1 VYPKSLMRLI
11 RIPPLSSSCNAPVL
25 AGWSVRSGNSV
36 IRSATSR
43 AMRAGAGSLTSTS
56 HGLPR
61 PLQRR
66 INVSENTVT
75 TPNTTNTQ
83 LQKNALGVA
92 GIVFLVLA
100 AVAPLTGIVVVAS
113 LAIALGNGGGTPAS
127 FLIVAILLLLFAVGY
142 AQMSKQLVNAGGF
155 YAFVVKG
162 LGRTGGLVAGLIATL
177 GYNFFVVGTI
187 GTSGFFMQ
195 IVIADLTGFELNWY
209 VWGLASII
217 VCFLMARRGVN
228 FSSKVLGVSLVL
240 ETLILVVFDISVL
253 VQTGYDVSAFGPAA
267 VFSGSLPIGLL
278 LAATGFLGFEATAL
292 FSEEARQPLR
302 TIPRATYI
310 AICSIGLILGVT
322 TWAVVS
328 ATGVAQAQATALE
341 HLPTGDLIFS
351 LSERYL
357 GTVMTDIMMILLLV
371 SLFAAML
378 AFHNSATRYLY
389 ALGRAKVLPSAL
401 ARTRTNGA
409 PQFAGI
415 VQAVFAA
422 VVAGLFALAG
432 LDPISSLVPSM
443 IGFGTLCV
451 LVLQALAALSI
462 VVYFRRSGDPR
473 WWSTFVAPGIGFLGL
488 LAIVILAIA
497 NFDIVAGSTE
507 LAVRLLPLLLV
518 VALVGGIVY
527 AAYLRRSK
535 PAVYDGLATDL
546 EQFDAPAETSTLVN

>member
-1 VYPKSLMRLI
+1 MSETRAHDRLK
-11 RIPPLSSSCNAPVL
+11 A
-25 AGWSVRSGNSV
+25 NS
-36 IRSATSR
+36 
-43 AMRAGAGSLTSTS
+43 
-56 HGLPR
+56 
-61 PLQRR
+61 
-66 INVSENTVT
+66 
-75 TPNTTNTQ
+75 
-83 LQKNALGVA
+83 LGVA

-127 FLIVAILLLLFAVGY
+127 FLIVAVVLLLFAVGY

-195 IVIADLTGFELNWY
+195 TVIADLTGLNLHWY
-209 VWGLASII
+209 VWGLASI
-217 VCFLMARRGVN
+217 VVSFLMARRGVD
-228 FSSKVLGVSLVL
+228 FSSKILGVSLVL

-253 VQTGYDVSAFGPAA
+253 VQKGFDLAAFGPQA

-292 FSEEARQPLR
+292 FSEEAKRPLK
-302 TIPRATYI
+302 TIPRATYV
-310 AICSIGLILGVT
+310 AICAIGLILAVT

-328 ATGVAQAQATALE
+328 ATGVEQAQEVALK

-351 LSERYL
+351 LSQQYL
-357 GTVMTDIMMILLLV
+357 GPVMTDIMMILLLV

-389 ALGRAKVLPSAL
+389 ALGRARVLPSAL
-401 ARTRTNGA
+401 ARTRPNGA
-409 PQFAGI
+409 PQLAGI

-462 VVYFRRSGDPR
+462 VVYFRRRRDPR
-473 WWSTFVAPGIGFLGL
+473 WWSTFVAPGIGFLAL
-488 LAIVILAIA
+488 LVIVIMAIV
-497 NFDIVAGSTE
+497 NFDIVAGSDA
-507 LAVRLLPLLLV
+507 LIIRLLPLLLV
-518 VALVGGIVY
+518 VALVGGIGY
-527 AAYLRRSK
+527 GWYLRRSK
-535 PAVYDGLATDL
+535 PAVYDALATDL
-546 EQFDAPAETSTLVN
+546 EKFNAHAATDDQAAEPVA